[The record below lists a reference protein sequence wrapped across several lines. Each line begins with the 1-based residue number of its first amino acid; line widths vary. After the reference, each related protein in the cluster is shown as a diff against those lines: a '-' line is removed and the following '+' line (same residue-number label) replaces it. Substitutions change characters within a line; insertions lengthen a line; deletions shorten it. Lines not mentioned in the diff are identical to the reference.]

1 MNSELTVKLFVKL
14 AEYYS
19 VASYWADDQNM
30 NFYNIKGNSIQKG
43 EAWFSYKD

>member
-1 MNSELTVKLFVKL
+1 MNSELTIKLFVKI
-14 AEYYS
+14 
-19 VASYWADDQNM
+19 VKHASIIAYWADDQNL